1 MPRKLALRAALLLA
15 ACALAAASVHRVTAL
30 AGERAAL
37 AETARELGVSGPGLD
52 TALRRAED
60 PERAR
65 IALARALVV
74 AALEGYPGD
83 PEGSP
88 GGGESAARRRRL
100 EEADRLARAVLAR
113 RPASWEAAT
122 LAGAATYLR
131 WSLDRDP
138 RLLQE
143 YRTWEEPLLLA
154 RRLAPVKPDPERYL
168 ATAYL
173 ELWPAL
179 SDAKRELPGELAGEA
194 LRDRATF
201 GRLIGPW
208 LEISGGDLTPV
219 PDAPWAWGAVQQ
231 ALAGRRDWP
240 GFCRAWEAR
249 RRGLLAETEA
259 RIGEAERMLRAGR
272 LLEGRR
278 ALLEVVASAPTDRAF
293 AAPVDRAL
301 LAAPHGPTRPALRPR
316 FARWLTWSLDL
327 ALRGVRPLSPPALG
341 RLRATVTSDGDGD
354 PEVLAAAG
362 WTYLAADDLAG
373 AERFETRAGVQ
384 WSSSWGPYRIEK
396 ARLLAA
402 RGASAQAREALSAV
416 PLGWREHPAYQQTRH
431 AVSAAAG
438 DRAGAAQARAAL
450 DARAASRWPPVAWTW
465 KAGRARLEP
474 LVGTAGDGL
483 SVAVA
488 EAPAAGGAVGLS
500 WDGEVLGCRPAR
512 GGETLELRLP
522 IAPGLH
528 LLELEPL
535 ASADGPV
542 WPGAVEVLAA
552 AAPAPRPPP

>member
-1 MPRKLALRAALLLA
+1 VPRQIALRAALLVA
-15 ACALAAASVHRVTAL
+15 AGALAAVPVLRVTAL

-37 AETARELGVSGPGLD
+37 LEAARELGVASPELD
-52 TALRRAED
+52 AALRRAED
-60 PERAR
+60 AERAR

-74 AALEGYPGD
+74 AALEGGPEAPEAAPGL
-83 PEGSP
+83 
-88 GGGESAARRRRL
+88 RRRRL
-100 EEADRLARAVLAR
+100 EEAARLARAVLAR

-122 LAGAATYLR
+122 LTGGATYLA

-143 YRTWEEPLLLA
+143 YRAWEEPLLLA
-154 RRLAPVKPDPERYL
+154 RRLAPGKPDPERYL

-173 ELWPAL
+173 ELWSAL
-179 SDAKRELPGELAGEA
+179 SDAKRELARELAGEA

-208 LEISGGDLTPV
+208 LEISGGDLAPV
-219 PDAPWAWGAVQQ
+219 PDAPWAWTAVQQ

-259 RIGEAERMLRAGR
+259 RIGEAERLLRAGR
-272 LLEGRR
+272 LLAGRR
-278 ALLEVVASAPTDRAF
+278 ELLDVVASAPTDRAF

-301 LAAPHGPTRPALRPR
+301 LAAPHGPTRPGLRPR
-316 FARWLTWSLDL
+316 LARWLTWSLDL

-341 RLRATVTSDGDGD
+341 RLRATVTSDGDGA
-354 PEVLAAAG
+354 PEALVAAG

-373 AERFETRAGVQ
+373 AEGFENRAGAG
-384 WSSSWGPYRIEK
+384 WSLAWGPYRIEK

-402 RGASAQAREALSAV
+402 RGAAAEAREALAAV
-416 PLGWREHPAYQQTRH
+416 PSGWREHPAYQQARH
-431 AVSAAAG
+431 AVAAAAG
-438 DRAGAAQARAAL
+438 DRAGAAEARAAL
-450 DARAASRWPPVAWTW
+450 DAWAASRWSPLAWTW
-465 KAGRARLEP
+465 QDGRARLEP
-474 LVGTAGDGL
+474 LVGAAGGGL
-483 SVAVA
+483 AVAVA

-500 WDGEVLGCRPAR
+500 WDGQVLGCRPAT

-535 ASADGPV
+535 ASAGGPV

-552 AAPAPRPPP
+552 APALRPPP